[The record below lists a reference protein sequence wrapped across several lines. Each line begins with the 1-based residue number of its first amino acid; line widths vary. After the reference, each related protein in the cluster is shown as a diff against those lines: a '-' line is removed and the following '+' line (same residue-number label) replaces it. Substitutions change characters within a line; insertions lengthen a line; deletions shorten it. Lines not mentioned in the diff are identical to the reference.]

1 MDSATGLASGSA
13 MCEGSG
19 MLKEQDAVQPKGRR
33 LFRSAVFVWGAT
45 LLALGPASCAVVDD
59 DIAVVAKRKIVVVE
73 APRVAKAYAYPTER
87 AERPAKTTIDVA
99 AYHGSAPYIC
109 SPSGF
114 GQKSRCFARP
124 SL

>member
-1 MDSATGLASGSA
+1 
-13 MCEGSG
+13 
-19 MLKEQDAVQPKGRR
+19 MLKKQDAVQPKGRGLVR
-33 LFRSAVFVWGAT
+33 FAVFVWGAT
-45 LLALGPASCAVVDD
+45 LLAIGSTSCAVVDD
-59 DIAVVAKRKIVVVE
+59 DIAVATKKKIVVVE
-73 APRVAKAYAYPTER
+73 APRVAKAYAYPADR
-87 AERPAKTTIDVA
+87 AKRPAKATIDVA

>member
-1 MDSATGLASGSA
+1 MV
-13 MCEGSG
+13 
-19 MLKEQDAVQPKGRR
+19 KKQDAVQPRGRR

-45 LLALGPASCAVVDD
+45 LLTVGSTSCAIVDD
-59 DIAVVAKRKIVVVE
+59 DIAVVAKKKVVVVE
-73 APRVAKAYAYPTER
+73 APRVAKAYAYPANR
-87 AERPAKTTIDVA
+87 AERPAKATMEVA
-99 AYHGSAPYIC
+99 AYYGSAPYIC

>member
-1 MDSATGLASGSA
+1 
-13 MCEGSG
+13 
-19 MLKEQDAVQPKGRR
+19 MLKKQAAVQPRGRR
-33 LFRSAVFVWGAT
+33 LFRFAGFVWGAT
-45 LLALGPASCAVVDD
+45 LLAIGPTSCAVVND
-59 DIAVVAKRKIVVVE
+59 DIAAVAKKKVVAVE
-73 APRVAKAYAYPTER
+73 APRVAKAYAYPAGR
-87 AERPAKTTIDVA
+87 AERPAKATIDVA

>member
-1 MDSATGLASGSA
+1 
-13 MCEGSG
+13 
-19 MLKEQDAVQPKGRR
+19 MLKKQDATQPRGRR
-33 LFRSAVFVWGAT
+33 LFRFAVFVWGAT
-45 LLALGPASCAVVDD
+45 LLAIGPTSCAVVND
-59 DIAVVAKRKIVVVE
+59 DIAIAAKKKAVVVE
-73 APRVAKAYAYPTER
+73 APRVAKAYAYP
-87 AERPAKTTIDVA
+87 AERPAKATIEVA